1 MSRLVNFLQDQRR
14 QVMNEFELDDL
25 EYDIWEDLEDLVYE
39 NCNKNTLN
47 FDEYETKHGVDL
59 LRENLDIKG
68 ILKCITLLNKENL
81 DDTE

>member
-1 MSRLVNFLQDQRR
+1 MIK
-14 QVMNEFELDDL
+14 DL
-25 EYDIWEDLEDLVYE
+25 EYDIWEQLEDLVYE

-68 ILKCITLLNKENL
+68 ILKCIALLNKGKNDE
-81 DDTE
+81 

>member
-47 FDEYETKHGVDL
+47 FDEYKTKYGVDL

-68 ILKCITLLNKENL
+68 ILKCITLLNKENSP
-81 DDTE
+81 DE

>member
-1 MSRLVNFLQDQRR
+1 MSSGESSVW
-14 QVMNEFELDDL
+14 EDL
-25 EYDIWEDLEDLVYE
+25 EDLESSVWEDLEDLVYE

>member
-47 FDEYETKHGVDL
+47 FDEYKTKYGVDL

-68 ILKCITLLNKENL
+68 ILKCVTLLNKENL

>member
-1 MSRLVNFLQDQRR
+1 
-14 QVMNEFELDDL
+14 MNDL
-25 EYDIWEDLEDLVYE
+25 ELEIWEQLEDLVYE
-39 NCNKNTLN
+39 NCNINTLN
-47 FDEYETKHGVDL
+47 FDEYEKKHGVDL